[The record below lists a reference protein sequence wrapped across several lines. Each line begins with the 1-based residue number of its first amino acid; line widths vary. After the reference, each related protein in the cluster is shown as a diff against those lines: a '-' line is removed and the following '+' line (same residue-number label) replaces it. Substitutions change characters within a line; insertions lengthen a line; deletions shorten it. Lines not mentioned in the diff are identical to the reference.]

1 MFSCDLI
8 FTKRNIHGG
17 RKQTICQTH
26 GFKNAAQL
34 CYTFS
39 GLKKKQKNNIV
50 TDSTIQAKIKM
61 KSLKRKDSGINKWKP
76 VELKGSV
83 ISNSETDFTGFIGL
97 EVLENYDESFVK
109 TSNKVCFF
117 FKFKFFA
124 IINFFNNLRETS
136 A

>member
-1 MFSCDLI
+1 
-8 FTKRNIHGG
+8 
-17 RKQTICQTH
+17 
-26 GFKNAAQL
+26 
-34 CYTFS
+34 
-39 GLKKKQKNNIV
+39 
-50 TDSTIQAKIKM
+50 M

-117 FKFKFFA
+117 YKFKFFA